1 MFSLVCVVSSEDH
14 MTAQSRLVGDS
25 SSTSDIWLICEW
37 CGCAVMD
44 WLFHVRTIYFQRTS
58 LKYIDVHGNY
68 YCYLFLDRCGIKEET
83 HSTTTLMRQ
92 EFSRTEM
99 MNAWENSIE
108 APQGEWEGRDMG
120 QVRCMCELLLIL
132 YYLT

>member
-1 MFSLVCVVSSEDH
+1 
-14 MTAQSRLVGDS
+14 
-25 SSTSDIWLICEW
+25 
-37 CGCAVMD
+37 
-44 WLFHVRTIYFQRTS
+44 
-58 LKYIDVHGNY
+58 
-68 YCYLFLDRCGIKEET
+68 
-83 HSTTTLMRQ
+83 MRQ